1 MHKTIKAVTIGD
13 INGIG
18 IKLLINLWKY
28 KKNKIGKF
36 ILVTNFHLFKKY
48 IDKNNINLSFLKIN
62 DLSDVSKIFDK
73 YMPIFNI
80 SADNN
85 ISNSYLSIKKSY
97 SLTKNND
104 CNALI
109 TLPINKEKII
119 KKIDKSFIGQTEL
132 LQKLDNKKYSNM
144 IFYSKK
150 IIVTTLTTHIPLNK
164 INFYLKQK
172 INIYNKIL
180 SLNESLIKDFNLL
193 NPKLVICGI
202 NPHAGENGTLG
213 NEEIILLK
221 PIINKLK
228 KNGIK
233 IYGPFSADTIFNIK
247 NRLKY
252 DCFICIYHDQALIPF
267 KLLSGFKGVNYTGS
281 LSIIRTSPDHGIAY
295 DLVNIKNA
303 NDNSLI
309 NSFVLA
315 EKIYRNRLSH

>member
-1 MHKTIKAVTIGD
+1 MPKTIKAVTIGD

-36 ILVTNFHLFKKY
+36 ILVTNFNLFKKY
-48 IDKNNINLSFLKIN
+48 IDKKNINLSFLKIN
-62 DLSDVSKIFDK
+62 DLSDATRIFDK
-73 YMPIFNI
+73 YMPIFDI
-80 SADNN
+80 RADNN
-85 ISNSYLSIKKSY
+85 ISNSYYSIKESY
-97 SLTKNND
+97 YLTKNNY
-104 CNALI
+104 CSSLI

-132 LQKLDNKKYSNM
+132 LQKLDNKKFSNM

-150 IIVTTLTTHIPLNK
+150 IKITTLTTHIPLNK

-172 INIYNKIL
+172 KNIYNKIY
-180 SLNESLIKDFNLL
+180 SLNKSLIKDFNLS
-193 NPKLVICGI
+193 NPRLAICGI
-202 NPHAGENGTLG
+202 NPHAGENGMLG
-213 NEEIILLK
+213 NEEIIFLN
-221 PIINKLK
+221 PIIKKLI
-228 KNGIK
+228 NDGVK
-233 IYGPFSADTIFNIK
+233 IHGPFSPDTIFNIK

-281 LSIIRTSPDHGIAY
+281 LSIIRTSPDHGTAY

-303 NDNSLI
+303 DDSSLI
-309 NSFVLA
+309 NSFILA
-315 EKIYRNRLSH
+315 EKIYKNRLRH